1 MMDEYIIMA
10 HGSGGKKM
18 HELIRRLFVRYFR
31 NPYLDNEGDAAIVP
45 LEPGNISFTTDS
57 YVVDPL
63 FFPGG
68 DIGKLAVSGTI
79 NDLAVTGAV
88 PRYISAGFIIEEGFP
103 VKDLESIVR
112 SMAETAAQAGVQIV
126 AGDTKVVNKGKCDKL
141 FINTSG
147 LGLLPEK
154 HTHIASGNHVKPG
167 DQVIINGYMGD
178 HGMAVLSQRE
188 GFPMKT
194 TLQSDCTPLNGLIG
208 TILERFAHVHFMRD
222 PTRGGVATVLC
233 ELAEGRSFGVL
244 IREPDIPVREE
255 VMGLCEMFGFDPLY
269 VPGEGKVVMVVDQS
283 VGQGI
288 LYAMHGHPE
297 GKHAA
302 IIGEVTTGNPGKVV
316 LETAAGG
323 RRIIQMLTGEQLPRI
338 C

>member
-1 MMDEYIIMA
+1 MDETILLD

-18 HELIRRLFVRYFR
+18 HELIRQLFVKYFR
-31 NPYLDNEGDAAIVP
+31 NRWLETAGDAAVLP
-45 LEPGNISFTTDS
+45 LESGHISFTTDS

-68 DIGKLAVSGTI
+68 DIGKLAICGTV
-79 NDLAVTGAV
+79 NDLAVTGAL
-88 PRYISAGFIIEEGFP
+88 PLFISVGFIIEEGFP

-112 SMAETAAQAGVQIV
+112 SMAVTAKQAGVQIV

-147 LGLLPEK
+147 MGQVPEK
-154 HTHIASGNHVKPG
+154 CIHVASADLVKPG
-167 DQVIINGYMGD
+167 DQIIISGYTGD
-178 HGMAVLSQRE
+178 HGMAILSQRK

-194 TLQSDCTPLNGLIG
+194 RLKSDCTPLNGLIG
-208 TILERFAHVHFMRD
+208 TILEHINQVRFMRD

-244 IREPDIPVREE
+244 IREPDLPVREE
-255 VMGLCEMFGFDPLY
+255 VTGLCEMFGFDPLY
-269 VPGEGKVVMVVDQS
+269 LPNEGKVVMVVDPAVSSQ
-283 VGQGI
+283 VVDI
-288 LYAMHGHPE
+288 MHRHPE
-297 GKHAA
+297 GEHAA
-302 IIGEVTTGNPGKVV
+302 VIGEIIDENPGRVV
-316 LETAAGG
+316 LETVTGG
-323 RRIIQMLTGEQLPRI
+323 RRIIHMLTGEQLPRI